1 MVLVVSLQLKLLT
14 VWILTGSSG
23 LVLPL
28 GSDWMG
34 ASGFY
39 ARIFWSG
46 LVSGCKRFG
55 LVWIGMVRS
64 LTQSSHKEPDL
75 RNKTSHSHYKILSKL
90 TETCWR

>member
-34 ASGFY
+34 ANEFY
-39 ARIFWSG
+39 AHIVWSG
-46 LVSGCKRFG
+46 LVSRSKRFG
-55 LVWIGMVRS
+55 LVWFAPLHGPHTKNQI
-64 LTQSSHKEPDL
+64 L
-75 RNKTSHSHYKILSKL
+75 RIKHRVYIIKFYQNCLKL
-90 TETCWR
+90 VEDDSV

>member
-1 MVLVVSLQLKLLT
+1 MTTRIYQAANGLD
-14 VWILTGSSG
+14 GSSC

-39 ARIFWSG
+39 ARMVWSG
-46 LVSGCKRFG
+46 LVSRCKRFG

-64 LTQSSHKEPDL
+64 LTRSSHKEPDPK
-75 RNKTSHSHYKILSKL
+75 NKTSRSHYKILSKL